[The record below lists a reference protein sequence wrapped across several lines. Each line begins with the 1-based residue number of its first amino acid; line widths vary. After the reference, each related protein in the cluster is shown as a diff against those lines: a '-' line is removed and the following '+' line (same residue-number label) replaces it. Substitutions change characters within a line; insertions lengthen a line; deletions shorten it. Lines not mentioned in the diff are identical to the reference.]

1 MQKNKAEKF
10 NKKSFAQM
18 LKEPKVMQAAIMLAV
33 SSLVLAIAVF
43 SLNSLGFFHMLAG
56 FTIPRGAVKQGVI
69 YEKNQI
75 TEIPEGEI
83 RYRLNTD
90 IVFDNLYCRGS
101 IMLENPK
108 VSEYDLEFKFYLPKN
123 QSDPIYESPRLKP
136 GECILNDKL
145 TDKLSLKKGDYTC
158 ICVVSAY
165 NEKGEYCGRNT
176 CTVYIDILDN

>member
-1 MQKNKAEKF
+1 MQKHKAEKQ
-10 NKKSFAQM
+10 NKKSFAKI

-69 YEKNQI
+69 YEKDQI

-101 IMLENPK
+101 IMLENPE
-108 VSEYDLEFKFYLPKN
+108 VSEYDLEFKFYLPKD
-123 QSDPIYESPRLKP
+123 QSNPIYESPRLSP
-136 GECILNDKL
+136 GECLLNDKL
-145 TDKLSLKKGDYTC
+145 TDKLSLKKGNYTC

-165 NEKGEYCGRNT
+165 DKNGEYCGKNT
-176 CTVYIDILDN
+176 CTVRIEILDN